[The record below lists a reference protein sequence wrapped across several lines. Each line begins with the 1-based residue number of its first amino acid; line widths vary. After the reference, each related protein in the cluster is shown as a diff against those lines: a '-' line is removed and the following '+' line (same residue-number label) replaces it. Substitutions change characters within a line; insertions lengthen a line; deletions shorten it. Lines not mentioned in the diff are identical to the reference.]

1 MEEAKELWKASMK
14 QGPHLINIQMSNIA
28 AFGKRNILMLLIGL
42 RRTGLSEIVSKR
54 NCCRNNLSTVSTER
68 MTDSC
73 EHKRYFFVPLANQAS
88 QVSKQ

>member
-28 AFGKRNILMLLIGL
+28 AFGKRKILMLLIGL

-54 NCCRNNLSTVSTER
+54 HCCRNNLSTLSKRSEMKTER
-68 MTDSC
+68 MAVSC
-73 EHKRYFFVPLANQAS
+73 EHTIFFVLLF
-88 QVSKQ
+88 V